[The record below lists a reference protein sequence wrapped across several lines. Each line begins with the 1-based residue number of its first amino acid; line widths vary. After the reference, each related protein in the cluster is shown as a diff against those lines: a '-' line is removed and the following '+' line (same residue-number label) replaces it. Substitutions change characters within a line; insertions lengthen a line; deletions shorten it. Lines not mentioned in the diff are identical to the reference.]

1 MVSTSFVPGRWAAV
15 RFDTK
20 GSAARRLVMAPRMA
34 KAAVNRWRVVMGEV
48 LRKGSLRSE
57 MEASLVDSVGQL
69 QGEIRPIFGLL
80 TGILP
85 PCLKL

>member
-1 MVSTSFVPGRWAAV
+1 MSTSFVLGRWAGV
-15 RFDTK
+15 RFDTT
-20 GSAARRLVMAPRMA
+20 GSAARAVVIVPRMA
-34 KAAVNRWRVVMGEV
+34 KAAANRWRVVMGEG
-48 LRKGSLRSE
+48 LWKGSLRSE

-69 QGEIRPIFGLL
+69 QGEMRPIFGRL